1 MMRPYMARR
10 QRGTALLISLVLLV
24 VLTLLAVTSI
34 RTSSLN
40 LRIAQNMQLQQEAE
54 AAAQAMVEHVLSD
67 IHWFNNPD
75 DDVVIAGGIPGY
87 DAFYV
92 FDVDERRCLDSA
104 PRPGDQL
111 DQGAD
116 FTDSGTG
123 GSGVTPGVDI
133 TIWDVRATATEGTS
147 EARATI
153 RQGVLIPMLAGS
165 CP

>member
-1 MMRPYMARR
+1 MNRPMMNR
-10 QRGTALLISLVLLV
+10 QRGAALLISLVLLV

-67 IHWFNNPD
+67 ARWFYNPSET
-75 DDVVIAGGIPGY
+75 VVIDGGIPGY
-87 DAFYV
+87 DGYYG
-92 FDVDERRCLDSA
+92 FDVEQRRCLDSA

-111 DQGAD
+111 DPGAD
-116 FTDSGTG
+116 FTDPG
-123 GSGVTPGVDI
+123 GGGVGVDI
-133 TIWDVRATATEGTS
+133 TIWEVRATATETS
-147 EARATI
+147 SNARATI
-153 RQGVLIPMLAGS
+153 RQGVLIPMLVGS